1 MFVSDRREAIIM
13 NYKATIIIN
22 GISRSKDFPTMA
34 EAAQWLDS
42 ENNNL
47 DATTIIETFNDAGVK
62 TDGFFYTEKPR

>member
-1 MFVSDRREAIIM
+1 MKYR
-13 NYKATIIIN
+13 ATIIIGGN
-22 GISRSKDFPTMA
+22 RITKEFPTMF

-47 DATTIIETFNDAGVK
+47 DATTIIETFDEAGKK